1 MKEKA
6 RNFLHLLLGAL
17 LGLLGFSSCGF
28 IEIGGGL
35 CEYGEPHVD
44 FQASGKVTDASG
56 KGIEG
61 IRVAVRQ
68 HRHYENSAGVI
79 YDQNDWYFNDTLY
92 TDAGGQY
99 LLNRDAF
106 SSPDDVTIVFE
117 DIDGEE
123 HGGQFA
129 SKTVTAEVKQVKK
142 GDNRWYGGGFA
153 VEADV
158 TLDKQ

>member
-1 MKEKA
+1 MRQKA
-6 RNFLHLLLGAL
+6 RSFLHLLLGAL
-17 LGLLGFSSCGF
+17 LGLLGFSSCFHIIDGPV
-28 IEIGGGL
+28 
-35 CEYGEPHVD
+35 EYGQPHID
-44 FQASGKVTDASG
+44 FKASGKVTDASG

-68 HRHYENSAGVI
+68 HLHFANSSSVI
-79 YDQNDWYFNDTLY
+79 YDQNDRDFNDTLY
-92 TDAGGQY
+92 TDSSGQY
-99 LLNRDAF
+99 LLDRSAF
-106 SSPDDVTIVFE
+106 SRPDDVTVVFE

-129 SKTVTAEVKQVKK
+129 PKTVTPEIRQTKN
-142 GDNRWYGGGFA
+142 GDKHWYGGTYT

>member
-1 MKEKA
+1 MRQKA
-6 RNFLHLLLGAL
+6 RHFLHLLLGAL
-17 LGLLGFSSCGF
+17 LGLLGFSSCVHILEGRV
-28 IEIGGGL
+28 
-35 CEYGEPHVD
+35 EYGQPHID
-44 FQASGKVTDASG
+44 FRASGKVTDASG

-68 HRHYENSAGVI
+68 HRHYNNTANVI
-79 YDQNDWYFNDTLY
+79 YDQNDWYVDDTLY
-92 TDAGGQY
+92 TDSGGSY
-99 LLNRDAF
+99 LLNRSAF
-106 SSPDDVTIVFE
+106 SRPDDVTVVFE

-129 SKTVTAEVKQVKK
+129 PKTVTPEIQQVKK
-142 GDNRWYGGGFA
+142 GDKRWYNGGYA

>member
-6 RNFLHLLLGAL
+6 RNFLHMLLGAL

-61 IRVAVRQ
+61 IRVAIQ
-68 HRHYENSAGVI
+68 THRHYQG
-79 YDQNDWYFNDTLY
+79 YDVNDWYENDTLY
-92 TDAGGQY
+92 TDSHGEY
-99 LLNRDAF
+99 LLKRNEFAA
-106 SSPDDVTIVFE
+106 PHEVTVVFE

-129 SKTVTAEVKQVKK
+129 PRTVTPEVQQVKQ
-142 GDNRWYGGGFA
+142 GDKRWYGGGFA
-153 VEADV
+153 VEADAQ
-158 TLDKQ
+158 LDKQ